1 MKGEIL
7 LSESEKM
14 MNNWLRHRN
23 ITEQLVDIPMKDED
37 LTFKPWEGAMTLGE
51 LFLHIV
57 YWNDTF
63 VSLVKNKEFMPP
75 NIPVCTNVDELRSIV
90 KKVTRITKEKY
101 RLITDLDISSSLQM
115 GNFAGSGST
124 FLTIMYDHEIHHKGQ
139 LFVYLRLL
147 GKEKLPFFRDYK

>member
-1 MKGEIL
+1 
-7 LSESEKM
+7 
-14 MNNWLRHRN
+14 
-23 ITEQLVDIPMKDED
+23 
-37 LTFKPWEGAMTLGE
+37 
-51 LFLHIV
+51 
-57 YWNDTF
+57 
-63 VSLVKNKEFMPP
+63 MPP